1 MTNAPERT
9 QFTNSRQGLL
19 LQILLVLLPPI
30 LFLKSVYLLLGI
42 SFSLF
47 LAWKMLR
54 LRGKTWQDVGLRKP
68 EHFGRLVFITF
79 IATAILLP
87 LSSVAI
93 HIVKTITASTPNVGA
108 FDILRGNIA
117 ALAAGLVIAWIFGAF
132 VEELVLRGFLLNTL
146 FDLFSDKSCPQ
157 WLTWTVAVLLSSAT
171 SGMGHF
177 YQGIVGMVGTG
188 LIAIGFSAIYLINRR
203 NLWSCILA
211 HGLYDTVAF
220 ILVFRG
226 IALH

>member
-1 MTNAPERT
+1 M
-9 QFTNSRQGLL
+9 QFINSKQGLG

-30 LFLKSVYLLLGI
+30 LFLKSAYLLLGI

-47 LAWKMLR
+47 LAWTMLR

-68 EHFGRLVFITF
+68 EHFGHLVFSTL

-93 HIVKTITASTPNVGA
+93 HIVQTLTASTANLEA
-108 FDILRGNIA
+108 FEILRGKIV
-117 ALAAGLVIAWIFGAF
+117 ALAGGLVIAWIFGAF
-132 VEELVLRGFLLNTL
+132 VEELLLRGFLLNTL
-146 FDLFSDKSCPQ
+146 FDLFSNKKCPQ
-157 WLTWTVAVLLSSAT
+157 WLTWTVAVLVT
-171 SGMGHF
+171 SVITGMGHF
-177 YQGIVGMVGTG
+177 YEGIVGMVGTG
-188 LIAIGFSAIYLINRR
+188 LIAVGFSAIYLMNRN
-203 NLWSCILA
+203 NLWSSILA

-226 IALH
+226 IVLH